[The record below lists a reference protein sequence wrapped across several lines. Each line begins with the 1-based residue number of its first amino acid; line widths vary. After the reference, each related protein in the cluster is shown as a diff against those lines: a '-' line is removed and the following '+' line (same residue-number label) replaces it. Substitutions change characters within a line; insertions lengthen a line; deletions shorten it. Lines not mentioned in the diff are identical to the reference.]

1 MSEVVEVQKESLD
14 ALNQTRQLF
23 DTLLNDGEFGMAL
36 KRKVKEKI
44 PAARFNDLEIVDT
57 VTKPYDEKI
66 SRLSEE
72 NKKLEERLNRWE
84 EKELNAA
91 EEGELNKELDRVRK
105 TYNFTDDGMKKVISR
120 MTEKKN
126 PDAESA
132 AAWVL
137 SQEPKTAP
145 VTPSSLFGGKS
156 NLFGSASETDE
167 WRDLNNDPQGYADKE
182 IANILSH
189 PEQYREYGGNL

>member
-1 MSEVVEVQKESLD
+1 MSEVVEIQKDSLE

-44 PAARFNDLEIVDT
+44 PAARFHDLEVVET

-66 SRLSEE
+66 NKMAEDH
-72 NKKLEERLNRWE
+72 KKLQERLDKYE
-84 EKELNAA
+84 QEKINSA
-91 EEGELNKELDRVRK
+91 EEGELNKELDRVRSVYK
-105 TYNFTDDGMKKVISR
+105 FTDDGMKKVISR

-132 AAWVL
+132 AAWVM

-145 VTPSSLFGGKS
+145 VTPSSLFGGKA
-156 NLFGSASETDE
+156 NLYGSGSETDE
-167 WRDLNNDPQGYADKE
+167 WRELNKDPEAYADRE
-182 IANILSH
+182 MANILSH
-189 PEQYREYGGNL
+189 PEDYREFGGAL